1 MKIRFAENITYLI
14 NSEILSASSI
24 LKITNHGS
32 NGLISMWK
40 SGERQPKVKDVL
52 AIALFLNVT
61 MDDLVVND
69 IETVLNNNS
78 RNVDDSYYN
87 KYKALTESNKEL
99 ANKMIDTLYDN
110 EYNNLKSN

>member
-1 MKIRFAENITYLI
+1 MKVRFAENITYLI

-40 SGERQPKVKDVL
+40 NGERQPKVKDVL

-69 IETVLNNNS
+69 IEKVLNNN
-78 RNVDDSYYN
+78 RKPDASYYN
-87 KYKALTESNKEL
+87 KYESLTDSSKEL
-99 ANKMIDTLYDN
+99 ANKMIDTLYEN
-110 EYNNLKSN
+110 EINNLKNN